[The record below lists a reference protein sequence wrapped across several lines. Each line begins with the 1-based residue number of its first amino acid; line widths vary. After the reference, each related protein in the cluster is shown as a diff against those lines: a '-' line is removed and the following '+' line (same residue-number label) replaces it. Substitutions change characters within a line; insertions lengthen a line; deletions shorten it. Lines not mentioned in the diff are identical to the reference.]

1 MLEGLIV
8 KNITNKYFVKANDN
22 IYECLARGK
31 FKQDAISPVVGDIV
45 KFEILDEQKNTGVI
59 NGIVERKN
67 YIRRPKMANI
77 NEIIFVVSTKLPKAD
92 LLMLDKQLAFAEFMN
107 IKSKIIV
114 NKIDLD
120 EEMAKQIEKIYT
132 KIGYEVVLTNA
143 ISKEGIDKVIDDA
156 NEVNEIIVLAG
167 NSGVGKSSL
176 VNSLFNREMTTAG
189 EVSKKNK
196 RGKNTTTIT
205 SLYEIKKNVYIADTP
220 GFSTFDIEE
229 IESNK
234 LSNYFIEFNKYI
246 GKCEYQGCSHIKE
259 QNCGIK
265 QAVEEQKISN
275 NRYQNYIKIYEDL
288 KYKEEHKKW

>member
-8 KNITNKYFVKANDN
+8 KNITNKYFVKVNDN

-31 FKQDAISPVVGDIV
+31 FKQDSISPVVGDLV
-45 KFEILDEQKNTGVI
+45 KFEILDEQKNTGII
-59 NGIVERKN
+59 NDIVERKN

-77 NEIIFVVSTKLPKAD
+77 SEIIFVVSTKFPKAD

-114 NKIDLD
+114 NKIDLG
-120 EEMAKQIEKIYT
+120 EEIARQIEKTYT
-132 KIGYEVVLTNA
+132 EIGYDVVLTNA
-143 ISKEGIDKVIDDA
+143 ISKEGIEKIIDD
-156 NEVNEIIVLAG
+156 VNEKKKIIVLAG

-176 VNSLFNREMTTAG
+176 INSLFNREITIAG
-189 EVSKKNK
+189 EVSQKSK

-205 SLYEIKKNVYIADTP
+205 SLYEVKKNVYIADTP

-229 IESNK
+229 IESSELGK
-234 LSNYFIEFNKYI
+234 FFIEFNQYI
-246 GKCEYQGCSHIKE
+246 HKCEYQGCAHIKE
-259 QNCGIK
+259 KKCGIK
-265 QAVEEQKISN
+265 QAVEENKISN